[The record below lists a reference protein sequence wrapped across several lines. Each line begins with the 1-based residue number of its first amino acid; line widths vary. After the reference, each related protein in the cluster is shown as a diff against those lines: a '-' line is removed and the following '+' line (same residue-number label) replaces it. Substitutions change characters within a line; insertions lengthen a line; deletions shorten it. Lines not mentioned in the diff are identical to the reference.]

1 MLTEEQKKIV
11 WKRAFGVLSEQFPK
25 GLFDGLFDVAHADAA
40 AVTDEGLEILIADV
54 RGEIDKIEASIKQ
67 TLRDGPSR
75 ETIYESAKS
84 AILPLVDCDGERAGQ
99 LADEIIV
106 EAANTSES
114 FCWWD
119 HK

>member
-1 MLTEEQKKIV
+1 MMLTEEQKKIV
-11 WKRAFGVLSEQFPK
+11 WKRAFGVVSEEFGA
-25 GLFDGLFDVAHADAA
+25 GLLDHLYDVAFTNAA

-84 AILPLVDCDGERAGQ
+84 AILPLVDCDEARATQ
-99 LADEIIV
+99 IAHEILS

-119 HK
+119 N